1 MREMLVRHAFAIG
14 LTLSAGCSFL
24 KPSVDPTT
32 YFVLTATAPA
42 AGHAVARVVGLE
54 PVRLPEYL
62 DRPQLVT
69 RIAPN
74 QLRISDIERWAE
86 PLADGLTSALR
97 QDLAA
102 ALGDANVIT
111 QPGMAHVD
119 ADVTVDVIRCERV
132 GADAVELV
140 ARWKLRDGAGNVQ
153 LVKDSRLRQPTGGGD
168 AQAGVA
174 ALSQAVATLA
184 GEIATAIGNH

>member
-1 MREMLVRHAFAIG
+1 MRYAFAFAV
-14 LTLSAGCSFL
+14 TLCAGCSFL

-32 YFVLTATAPA
+32 YFVLTATATSAP
-42 AGHAVARVVGLE
+42 GHAVQRVVGLE
-54 PVRLPEYL
+54 AVRLPEYL

-86 PLADGLTSALR
+86 PLGDGLTSTLR
-97 QDLAA
+97 HDLAA
-102 ALGDANVIT
+102 ALGDANVLV
-111 QPGMAHVD
+111 QPGATHVD
-119 ADVTVDVIRCERV
+119 ADVTVDVVRCERV

-140 ARWKLRDGAGNVQ
+140 ARWKLRDGNGNVQ
-153 LVKDSRLRQPTGGGD
+153 LVKDAHVRLTTARAD
-168 AQAGVA
+168 AQSAVA